1 MDKRWLIRIVLA
13 VIILAYIGYD
23 KILSNRPSRSN
34 VGPAG
39 IDLAINLTDKH
50 GDDLSFQLNNP
61 VSADRKVLFRPETKA
76 VNSFFISPP
85 SRETYEVP
93 GQFTGDVDGG
103 GVCNVEIIS
112 SAAHNTTHIET
123 SSHVLSYGSNPITV
137 DEIPVENLSGLLYLI
152 DLTEIQAE
160 SGKAIKWID
169 IERKLL
175 EITLPVTMLGIKTQG
190 SVLPEDYDFSGQ
202 DFLHLAPEAAKAI
215 HDFRIMNNTIECLML
230 DLPSIDRENDQ
241 GKLLAHR
248 NYFGIP
254 ETGHSGT
261 DTEKRTIV
269 ELAYFAGLDEGYY
282 YAVIT
287 PPRFQTNAMTT
298 GLLLWELNEEK

>member
-1 MDKRWLIRIVLA
+1 MNKRWIIRIVLA
-13 VIILAYIGYD
+13 VIILGYVGYS
-23 KILSNRPSRSN
+23 KILSNRPGRSN
-34 VGPAG
+34 TDGG
-39 IDLAINLTDKH
+39 INIVLSLADTQ
-50 GDDLSFQLNNP
+50 GDEKSFQKGSP
-61 VSADRKVLFRPETKA
+61 VPVDRRVIFIPETKA
-76 VNSFFISPP
+76 ANSFFISRP

-93 GQFTGDVDGG
+93 GQFTGDVDRG

-123 SSHVLSYGSNPITV
+123 SAHVLSYGSDPVTV
-137 DEIPVENLSGLLYLI
+137 DEIPLENLSGLLYLI
-152 DLTEIQAE
+152 DLTDIPAE
-160 SGKAIKWID
+160 SGNAVKWID
-169 IERKLL
+169 IEKRLL
-175 EITLPVTMLGIKTQG
+175 QITLPVTMLAIKTQG

-202 DFLHLAPEAAKAI
+202 DFIYMAPEAAKAVNE
-215 HDFRIMNNTIECLML
+215 FRIMDKKIDCLIL

-254 ETGHSGT
+254 ETGHTGT
-261 DTEKRTIV
+261 DTEKRALV

-298 GLLLWELNEEK
+298 GVTFWKLNEIR